1 MGSSSG
7 THILL
12 KFLAFLL
19 LIIILIASSFD
30 GVWDFT
36 SRQFPQRNR
45 LGLGLGLGLGLRL
58 RLGLIQQEPFPVA
71 SIIPL
76 VSESKHR
83 QH

>member
-19 LIIILIASSFD
+19 LIIILIIIASSFD

-45 LGLGLGLGLGLRL
+45 LGLGLRL